1 MTSSELASS
10 LYFSK
15 EAANYLGISVQRL
28 AKLTAEGKVTPLK
41 KTASGTVYLKEELE
55 KRKAEL
61 AIFNSPNIVM
71 PKKTNQQFEIN
82 TATRYEALNFATAM
96 NACSMTEKKVDRIF
110 TSLDSTFTSSPMHDD
125 FTGWAELLSVD
136 SEKLEREYDKAC
148 KAFSTLRHDDMI
160 IRRGDLLYPELL
172 AHTDEAPR
180 FIYLRGDVTLL
191 NNKRTVA
198 LVGSRNASDKGRSD
212 TMRVAM
218 ALGANG
224 ITIVSGLAKGIDVTA
239 HRTALE
245 NGFKTIAVI
254 GTNLNQYYPAEN
266 KEVQE
271 EIEEKGL
278 ILSQFPPS
286 VKTERWFF
294 PLRDG
299 VMSGLSLASVIMEA
313 GETSGALKQASFALK
328 QGRLVLI
335 PQSAFEIRTITWPA
349 KLEKKGAIKVRSP
362 KEIIDVLS
370 SHEVYKS
377 EIDDHSEQLSL
388 GLDEVTTEE

>member
-1 MTSSELASS
+1 M
-10 LYFSK
+10 
-15 EAANYLGISVQRL
+15 
-28 AKLTAEGKVTPLK
+28 
-41 KTASGTVYLKEELE
+41 
-55 KRKAEL
+55 
-61 AIFNSPNIVM
+61 
-71 PKKTNQQFEIN
+71 
-82 TATRYEALNFATAM
+82 
-96 NACSMTEKKVDRIF
+96 
-110 TSLDSTFTSSPMHDD
+110 
-125 FTGWAELLSVD
+125 
-136 SEKLEREYDKAC
+136 
-148 KAFSTLRHDDMI
+148 
-160 IRRGDLLYPELL
+160 
-172 AHTDEAPR
+172 
-180 FIYLRGDVTLL
+180 
-191 NNKRTVA
+191 
-198 LVGSRNASDKGRSD
+198 
-212 TMRVAM
+212 
-218 ALGANG
+218 
-224 ITIVSGLAKGIDVTA
+224 
-239 HRTALE
+239 
-245 NGFKTIAVI
+245 
-254 GTNLNQYYPAEN
+254 
-266 KEVQE
+266 
-271 EIEEKGL
+271 